1 MENKKIKVLLVE
13 TSRTYSKSSKGVRLS
28 LPLGPL
34 YLAAVLEGEGFDVS
48 VQDCKIAKKTRIK
61 EISNDEVHHGLDN
74 DDFKSLVEK
83 ENPDIVGV
91 SAMFT
96 AQFENYLEATKLI
109 KQVNSD
115 ILVVGGGPHFSV
127 IDKDFLL
134 TNQDTDCYVSGEGEI
149 PFLEI
154 AKAIKAGK
162 SLVGIGG
169 VTTIERNTNW
179 GKSKIT
185 SIDNELYRD
194 LDTIPF
200 PAYDKI
206 DMDMFFDHQLN
217 GCKGYNGP
225 LSARLDQGGKK
236 TVSMIT
242 SRGCPYKCTFCSIA
256 LHMGK
261 PVRAHSAKYVV
272 DHIEYLVNNYGVEHI
287 FFEDDNLTFR
297 MDRTREYCET
307 ILDRGI
313 NFEWTTPNGVR
324 ADKLDLD
331 LLKLMKT
338 AGCKGL
344 IVGTESGDQDTLT
357 NIIKKDLNIDTVIQ
371 VAKWCKELDI
381 PLTQFLIIGFPGE
394 TKQKMQRTIDFAV
407 EMYDKYR
414 VKPLLNIATPLIGTE
429 LYDVVVEGQLLV
441 QDATPHAL
449 AGATQPIIGSG
460 MIETD
465 EFTPEDLNGFAMQL
479 NSLIQEINSNFD
491 IKYHV

>member
-1 MENKKIKVLLVE
+1 MNILLLE
-13 TSRTYSKSSKGVRLS
+13 TSRTYSERSKGVRLS

-34 YLAAVLEGEGFDVS
+34 YLAAVLEGEGHGVS
-48 VQDCKIAKKTRIK
+48 ILDCKIAKKTRIK
-61 EISNDEVHHGLDN
+61 EISKNEVHHGLDN
-74 DDFKSLVEK
+74 DDFKSLIKK
-83 ENPDIVGV
+83 EDPDIVGV

-96 AQFENYLEATKLI
+96 AQFDNYLEATKLI

-127 IDKDFLL
+127 IDSDFLL
-134 TNQDTDCYVSGEGEI
+134 TNRDTDCYVSGEGEY

-154 AKAIKAGK
+154 VKAKIAGK
-162 SLVGIGG
+162 SLVGIKG
-169 VTTIERNTNW
+169 VTTIERSTN
-179 GKSKIT
+179 GEKSKIT
-185 SIDNELYRD
+185 STDNELNRE
-194 LDTIPF
+194 LDTLPL
-200 PAYDKI
+200 PAYNKI
-206 DMDMFFDHQLN
+206 DMDMFFDYQLN
-217 GCKGYNGP
+217 GCKGYKGP

-261 PVRAHSAKYVV
+261 PVRAHSGKYVV

-297 MDRTREYCET
+297 MDRTREYCEA

-324 ADKLDLD
+324 ADKLDLE
-331 LLKLMKT
+331 LLKLMKK

-394 TKQKMQRTIDFAV
+394 TKEKMQRTINFAA

-429 LYDVVVEGQLLV
+429 LYNVVVEGQLLV

-460 MIETD
+460 MIKTD
-465 EFTPEDLNGFAMQL
+465 EFTPEDLNGFARQL
-479 NSLIQEINSNFD
+479 DSLIQEINSDYD
-491 IKYHV
+491 ITYHV